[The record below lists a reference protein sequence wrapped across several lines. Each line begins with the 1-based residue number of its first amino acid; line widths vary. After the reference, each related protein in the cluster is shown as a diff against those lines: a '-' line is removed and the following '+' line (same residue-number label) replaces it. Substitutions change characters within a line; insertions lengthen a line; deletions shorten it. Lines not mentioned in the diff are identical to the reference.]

1 MSGNQ
6 LKSAKA
12 LDHETK
18 SSYSVTLSCSDGSLS
33 DSLSTSITISDI
45 NEAPTGIAITSKA
58 INENSTIGTAVGT
71 ISCSDEDGD
80 TLTYS
85 VTDASGTFTVS
96 GDQLKSAKALNHES
110 VASYSVTITC
120 SDGTLSDSKAITVT
134 VTDINE
140 APSGI
145 GLSNSSIN
153 ENSSIGTVVGLLSC
167 SDVDDGDTLTYTL
180 SDVTNSFYISTNE
193 LKVAKALDYEVKN
206 SYSINLTCSDGS
218 LSDTFSS
225 PITIT
230 VNDVNE
236 APDDIAIDNLTI
248 NENSTVDTVVGTISC
263 SDVDDGDN
271 LTFSVTDASNT
282 FTVSGN
288 QLKLATATLNY
299 EVKTSYS
306 VVLMQV
312 VLLQCPGIN

>member
-134 VTDINE
+134 VTDVNE

-167 SDVDDGDTLTYTL
+167 SDVDDGDTFTY
-180 SDVTNSFYISTNE
+180 S
-193 LKVAKALDYEVKN
+193 
-206 SYSINLTCSDGS
+206 
-218 LSDTFSS
+218 
-225 PITIT
+225 
-230 VNDVNE
+230 VND
-236 APDDIAIDNLTI
+236 
-248 NENSTVDTVVGTISC
+248 SS
-263 SDVDDGDN
+263 S
-271 LTFSVTDASNT
+271 T

-288 QLKLATATLNY
+288 QLKTAKAVDYETKSSYIIDLVCSDSGSLSDTLSTVTININDINDAPSGIAI
-299 EVKTSYS
+299 TSKA
-306 VVLMQV
+306 
-312 VLLQCPGIN
+312 INENSTMVIY